1 MNHYHYFPL
10 CHMNIRQCH
19 RSQKLYQSPYNTNIH
34 WSNSCYQSLST
45 QMNKLLWL
53 SIIVINH
60 YSMRWTRCYMV
71 IGRYHV
77 TWALPFVKCSVDVTN
92 ANAKD
97 STENE
102 RVKISKYIHSL
113 KVEISDT
120 CILNS
125 FLINWSCLQFV
136 CISRKYM

>member
-1 MNHYHYFPL
+1 
-10 CHMNIRQCH
+10 
-19 RSQKLYQSPYNTNIH
+19 
-34 WSNSCYQSLST
+34 
-45 QMNKLLWL
+45 
-53 SIIVINH
+53 
-60 YSMRWTRCYMV
+60 MV

-113 KVEISDT
+113 KVEISDK

-136 CISRKYM
+136 CISRKYT

>member
-1 MNHYHYFPL
+1 
-10 CHMNIRQCH
+10 
-19 RSQKLYQSPYNTNIH
+19 
-34 WSNSCYQSLST
+34 
-45 QMNKLLWL
+45 
-53 SIIVINH
+53 
-60 YSMRWTRCYMV
+60 MV

-92 ANAKD
+92 ANARD

-120 CILNS
+120 SILKILFQLIGVVCNLYAFPENTCEKS
-125 FLINWSCLQFV
+125 FFQFTYFFNFLRKRE
-136 CISRKYM
+136 SRKKPK

>member
-1 MNHYHYFPL
+1 
-10 CHMNIRQCH
+10 
-19 RSQKLYQSPYNTNIH
+19 
-34 WSNSCYQSLST
+34 
-45 QMNKLLWL
+45 
-53 SIIVINH
+53 
-60 YSMRWTRCYMV
+60 MV

-102 RVKISKYIHSL
+102 RVKISKYIVHSL
-113 KVEISDT
+113 KVEISDTCT